1 MKIRSLSIVKHVPN
15 HLHGRELLKTIPE
28 QFMKIFY
35 NVQLP

>member
-1 MKIRSLSIVKHVPN
+1 MKIKNLLFAKHVPN